1 MQEDGWVVCRVFK
14 KKCFFKIGGG
24 EGSTSSQGADAGGH
38 HLAVSPPLGGHHDQ
52 ARASALLASHYMH
65 PHQYYHHHAS
75 SYYSQ
80 MQAPA
85 PPHAAYSHH
94 VQVQDLLTNHRPED
108 DAGAGAGA
116 GYDFSGLPVEHHPG
130 GLDVGSSDGVG
141 PDGGQLGEGRDDQAS
156 GAAEQWQAMDGFSNG
171 GGAAVQQMASA
182 MSSGAQRGGEMDLWG
197 YGR

>member
-1 MQEDGWVVCRVFK
+1 MLSVQEDGWVVCRVFK

-24 EGSTSSQGADAGGH
+24 EGSTSQGADAGG

-52 ARASALLASHYMH
+52 ARAALAYMH
-65 PHQYYHHHAS
+65 PHPYYHHAS

-80 MQAPA
+80 MQAPG
-85 PPHAAYSHH
+85 PHAAAYSHH
-94 VQVQDLLTNHRPED
+94 VQVQDLLTNHRPTD
-108 DAGAGAGA
+108 DGAGT

-130 GLDVGSSDGVG
+130 SGLDLGSSDGVAT
-141 PDGGQLGEGRDDQAS
+141 DGGQLAGEGRDQTT
-156 GAAEQWQAMDGFSNG
+156 GTAAEQWQAMDGFSNG
-171 GGAAVQQMASA
+171 GSAMVQQMTGA

>member
-24 EGSTSSQGADAGGH
+24 EGSTSQGADAGG

-52 ARASALLASHYMH
+52 SRAALASHFMH
-65 PHQYYHHHAS
+65 PHHQYYHHAS

-85 PPHAAYSHH
+85 PHAAYSHH
-94 VQVQDLLTNHRPED
+94 VQVQDLLTNHRPGD
-108 DAGAGAGA
+108 DAAGA

-130 GLDVGSSDGVG
+130 CLDVGSSDGVAA
-141 PDGGQLGEGRDDQAS
+141 DAAHQLGEGRDQAS
-156 GAAEQWQAMDGFSNG
+156 GAAAEQWQAMDGFSNG
-171 GGAAVQQMASA
+171 GGSTAVQQMA
-182 MSSGAQRGGEMDLWG
+182 GAQRGGEMDLWG

>member
-1 MQEDGWVVCRVFK
+1 MVCRVFK

-24 EGSTSSQGADAGGH
+24 EGSTSQGADAGGH
-38 HLAVSPPLGGHHDQ
+38 LAVSPPPLGGHHDH
-52 ARASALLASHYMH
+52 ARAAMAYMH
-65 PHQYYHHHAS
+65 PHPYYHHAS

-85 PPHAAYSHH
+85 PPHAAAYSHH
-94 VQVQDLLTNHRPED
+94 VQVQDLLTNHRPTVD
-108 DAGAGAGA
+108 DGAGTA

-130 GLDVGSSDGVG
+130 GGLDVGSSDGVATDG
-141 PDGGQLGEGRDDQAS
+141 GGGQLAGEGRDQAT
-156 GAAEQWQAMDGFSNG
+156 GAAAEQWQAIDGFSNG
-171 GGAAVQQMASA
+171 GSAAVQQMTGA